1 VPRTA
6 CRKADLPLILPRSMV
21 SPLELP
27 GARLRLLEALR
38 RRGLYAHMH
47 AYEYILGYRGRIVG
61 VLLVEPRRLSDTLY
75 AADKPP
81 EELPAL
87 VREALAEVDPSV
99 RLELKPTWEA

>member
-1 VPRTA
+1 
-6 CRKADLPLILPRSMV
+6 MV

-61 VLLVEPRRLSDTLY
+61 VLLVEPRRLSATLY
-75 AADKPP
+75 SADKTP